1 MANWLIVNDNVIVDA
16 VVADTMEYV
25 EELFLSQV
33 LEDDGIKGIGWTLTQ
48 DGWRAPYPAGGI
60 QYTWD
65 SELNAWVPESPTMP
79 EDTFIVEE

>member
-33 LEDDGIKGIGWTLTQ
+33 LEDDGIKGIGWTLTR
-48 DGWRAPYPAGGI
+48 DGWRAPYPTGGI

-79 EDTFIVEE
+79 EDTFVVEE